1 MQQHFC
7 ASLLFIFQVDWGS
20 IEFWN
25 PFNVKWQKKRL
36 TSLLHLFAWLFT
48 SKLKCKRSN
57 TTVDP
62 IQFSS
67 HHSSKSRTIR
77 FLFFSS
83 FFFTRIFPLF
93 SSRLAS
99 PTLIP
104 PQSIRGHN
112 WKGYFHAKLIPN
124 EGVKCCW
131 LVGWCATKLRMPVCA
146 VVRQDPFL
154 PLSKTILNTRRSCI
168 KHICAMGNEV
178 QKLSTHNQSWRG
190 GGHSNSIGSS
200 TTSTSTSNYRHRMK
214 WKQKIYRR
222 KNERKKFK
230 VISHPTIFI

>member
-131 LVGWCATKLRMPVCA
+131 LVGWYWEKGTNYTGARAGNTQMIGRPLCAAWVRGYVEILSEAILAIDK
-146 VVRQDPFL
+146 VVEGSLGRL
-154 PLSKTILNTRRSCI
+154 AWCEALSL
-168 KHICAMGNEV
+168 
-178 QKLSTHNQSWRG
+178 
-190 GGHSNSIGSS
+190 
-200 TTSTSTSNYRHRMK
+200 
-214 WKQKIYRR
+214 
-222 KNERKKFK
+222 
-230 VISHPTIFI
+230 